1 MESINGIFLKLQYKD
16 ASVFSFTAP
25 FSDVSSFKKTQ
36 PTGKNQQNSKQCCL
50 PPLSFKINLN
60 DTSFHI
66 LNSFYLISRMLVDFS
81 LIFVYSTICRKRFSI
96 YDVQIP
102 RKCTESM
109 HFYLCPTSPLQ
120 TPGKL
125 FRKSFPTKTKG
136 VENTMTCFIKI

>member
-1 MESINGIFLKLQYKD
+1 MEFSSNSNTKTPQSSLLTHPFLMFPRSKI
-16 ASVFSFTAP
+16 S
-25 FSDVSSFKKTQ
+25 Q
-36 PTGKNQQNSKQCCL
+36 PPGQNQQKNKQCCL

-66 LNSFYLISRMLVDFS
+66 LNSLGFYLISRMLVDFS
-81 LIFVYSTICRKRFSI
+81 LIFVYSTICRKRFSV

-109 HFYLCPTSPLQ
+109 HFYLCPTSPLK
-120 TPGKL
+120 TPGKM